1 MSSMLRPVGHLPA
14 SVYWFRRG
22 LLLLAL
28 VVVLVLFGR
37 LIGGGGDKPENTA
50 ANGPQQGET
59 PAGPVDP
66 TSTPSTDEQT
76 PGKTPPPTAQ
86 PTDKPTTKPTGKP
99 STPETPKTPEPP
111 KECTGRDVRVAVLP
125 AVRSV
130 KTGGSLNFAVQL
142 SAVRDECKAAID
154 PTLLSLTITSGA
166 DQIWSTT
173 QCEQTVPR
181 ATFLVAKGKQSTST
195 VAWDGRRSGPGCL
208 PGQPQAKPGTYV
220 AKAVYDGQAS
230 AAQAFYIVAP

>member
-22 LLLLAL
+22 LLLVAL

-50 ANGPQQGET
+50 AGSPQQGET
-59 PAGPVDP
+59 PAAPVDP

-76 PGKTPPPTAQ
+76 PAKTPPPTG
-86 PTDKPTTKPTGKP
+86 KPTGKP
-99 STPETPKTPEPP
+99 TDKPNTPETPKTPEAP
-111 KECTGRDVRVAVLP
+111 EACAGRDVRVNVLP
-125 AVRSV
+125 AVRSI
-130 KTGGSLNFAVQL
+130 KDGGSLNFAIQL
-142 SAVRDECKAAID
+142 SAVRGECKAAID

-208 PGQPQAKPGTYV
+208 PGQPVAKPGTYV

-230 AAQAFYIVAP
+230 AAQAFYIVAS

>member
-22 LLLLAL
+22 LLLVAL

-59 PAGPVDP
+59 PAAPADP

-76 PGKTPPPTAQ
+76 PVKTPTGKPTQ
-86 PTDKPTTKPTGKP
+86 KPTDKP
-99 STPETPKTPEPP
+99 STPETPKTPEAP
-111 KECTGRDVRVAVLP
+111 KDCAGRDVRVSVLP
-125 AVRSV
+125 AVRSI
-130 KTGGSLNFAVQL
+130 KSGGSLNFAVQL
-142 SAVRDECKAAID
+142 SAVRTECKAAID

-208 PGQPQAKPGTYV
+208 PGQPLAKPGTYV

-230 AAQAFYIVAP
+230 AAQAFYIVAS

>member
-1 MSSMLRPVGHLPA
+1 MSSLLRPVGHLPA

-22 LLLLAL
+22 LLLVAL

-50 ANGPQQGET
+50 AGGPQNENPT
-59 PAGPVDP
+59 APVDP
-66 TSTPSTDEQT
+66 TSTPTTGVNEQT
-76 PGKTPPPTAQ
+76 PVKTPPPSG
-86 PTDKPTTKPTGKP
+86 KPTGKPTGKP

-111 KECTGRDVRVAVLP
+111 QDCAGRDVRVAVLP
-125 AVRSV
+125 AVRTI
-130 KTGGSLNFAVQL
+130 KAGGALNFAVQL
-142 SAVRDECKAAID
+142 SAVRAECKAAID

-230 AAQAFYIVAP
+230 AAQAFYVVAS

>member
-1 MSSMLRPVGHLPA
+1 MSSLLRPVGHLPA

-22 LLLLAL
+22 LLLVAL

-50 ANGPQQGET
+50 AGGPQQGQT
-59 PAGPVDP
+59 SGAPVDP

-76 PGKTPPPTAQ
+76 PVESPRTTG
-86 PTDKPTTKPTGKP
+86 KPTTKSTAKP
-99 STPETPKTPEPP
+99 STSETPKTPEPP
-111 KECTGRDVRVAVLP
+111 KDCAGRDVRVAVLP
-125 AVRSV
+125 AVRSISS
-130 KTGGSLNFAVQL
+130 GGSLNFSVQL
-142 SAVRDECKAAID
+142 SAVRGECKAAID
-154 PTLLSLTITSGA
+154 PALLSLTITSGA

-181 ATFLVAKGKQSTST
+181 ATFLVAKGKQSTS
-195 VAWDGRRSGPGCL
+195 VIAWDGRRSAPGCL

-220 AKAVYDGQAS
+220 AKAAYDGQAS
-230 AAQAFYIVAP
+230 AAQAFYVVAS